1 MKLAGMSISN
11 LRSAYATGDAK
22 PSHLIDQLHDKLT
35 ALGGAFVS
43 LVPLKDLQ
51 SRVRCA
57 IQEIFLIDVV
67 YS

>member
-1 MKLAGMSISN
+1 MRLAGMSISA

-22 PSHLIDQLHDKLT
+22 PSHLVDELHEKLT
-35 ALGGAFVS
+35 ALEGAFVS
-43 LVPLKDLQ
+43 LVPLNDLQ

-57 IQEIFLIDVV
+57 IRESFLIDGV